1 MKYQLEINRKNFD
14 VTIAGMTADMA
25 RVVVNGQTYDV
36 RVLNSGSIMSS
47 ETSRTAVEQ
56 PVAVPERV
64 AEAPAVSPA
73 PAPVQPAPSRPAAPV
88 AGPVDGEPILAPIPG
103 LILEIKVKVGDAV
116 AAGQT
121 VAVMEAMKMEH
132 TIAAPH
138 DGTVAEL
145 LYAPGDQVTE
155 GVELLKLH
163 AA

>member
-121 VAVMEAMKMEH
+121 VAVMEAMKMENSLVTH
-132 TIAAPH
+132 V
-138 DGTVAEL
+138 DGIIRDIRVQKGSEVST
-145 LYAPGDQVTE
+145 GDVILVV
-155 GVELLKLH
+155 G
-163 AA
+163 